1 MGFNFKVD
9 ILSKVLVLDW
19 NGKELS
25 WELNVSKESSDDVYF
40 IFIKISFF
48 ILKFVIIIIKN
59 LTLKTH
65 NSIKSHI
72 IFMHNLI

>member
-9 ILSKVLVLDW
+9 ILSKVFGLDW

-40 IFIKISFF
+40 IFIKFHF
-48 ILKFVIIIIKN
+48 LY
-59 LTLKTH
+59 
-65 NSIKSHI
+65 
-72 IFMHNLI
+72 